1 MQQPQ
6 NDDPRDL
13 SLGELAKQLAQ
24 DFSTLARQ
32 EIELAKAELTQ
43 KGKKFGLGG
52 AMFGGAGVAGLMALA
67 ALTASLILLLALA
80 IPGWVAAL
88 VVALV
93 WAAVGGFLA
102 LRGRDKVKEASPPVP
117 EQTVETVK
125 EDIQWLKN
133 RK

>member
-1 MQQPQ
+1 MQQPR
-6 NDDPRDL
+6 NDDPSDR

-32 EIELAKAELTQ
+32 EIELAKAELSE

-52 AMFGGAGVAGLMALA
+52 ALFGGAGAAGLMALA
-67 ALTASLILLLALA
+67 ALTAAVILLLALA

-88 VVALV
+88 IVALV
-93 WAAVGGFLA
+93 WGAVAAFLA
-102 LRGRDKVKEASPPVP
+102 FRGRDKIKEATPPVP